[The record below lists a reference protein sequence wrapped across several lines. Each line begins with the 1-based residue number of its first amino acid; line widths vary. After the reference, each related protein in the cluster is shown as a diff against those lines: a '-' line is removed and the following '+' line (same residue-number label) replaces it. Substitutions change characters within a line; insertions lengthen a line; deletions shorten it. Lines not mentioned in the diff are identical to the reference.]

1 MQHPHIMC
9 EPRIKNSECTR
20 EIKRKN
26 YVVQRRGSCRA
37 TNAAHLRTA
46 MAWPRAHWGAE
57 TTRSPQWFVEN
68 NFLHSTSAK
77 VRLAPWIGFSHWW
90 IGSWKKNI
98 FLGGCNGHQFHCF
111 GIIHGVAVA
120 WSFFGGPAASGVP
133 IAPRLDSRI
142 CCCTFSFRD
151 WHAAFVKNELEDL
164 SCLMESLEKSG
175 IAAVMW
181 CFPVLTLQWA
191 ENDKMSTVA
200 AWCRGR
206 GNFQFACIPQNMVQE
221 STSGGVNDQIVK
233 KNINKN

>member
-1 MQHPHIMC
+1 MC
-9 EPRIKNSECTR
+9 ELRIKNSECTR

-46 MAWPRAHWGAE
+46 MAWPRAHRSAE
-57 TTRSPQWFVEN
+57 TTWSPQWFVEN
-68 NFLHSTSAK
+68 NQFPPQY
-77 VRLAPWIGFSHWW
+77 R
-90 IGSWKKNI
+90 IGSWKKKTL
-98 FLGGCNGHQFHCF
+98 FFWMQCNGHQFHYF

-120 WSFFGGPAASGVP
+120 RSFFGGPAASGVP

-142 CCCTFSFRD
+142 LLLHVFLPRLARRSCQERIGRPF
-151 WHAAFVKNELEDL
+151 L
-164 SCLMESLEKSG
+164 SHGKFGKVCG

-181 CFPVLTLQWA
+181 CFPVLTLHWA
-191 ENDKMSTVA
+191 ENDKMSTMA

-233 KNINKN
+233 KHQQKLNH